1 MVDEDFL
8 KDFFA
13 GHHPF
18 KISSIIEAEVQ
29 EFRSTEGGEIKKR
42 PVKEIRKVISFNGER
57 LVPESYSFDYSQTL
71 KSEQE
76 DMFSGLGDDGGEE
89 A

>member
-1 MVDEDFL
+1 VERL
-8 KDFFA
+8 
-13 GHHPF
+13 
-18 KISSIIEAEVQ
+18 
-29 EFRSTEGGEIKKR
+29 KKR

-57 LVPESYSFDYSQTL
+57 LVPESHSFDYSQTL

-76 DMFSGLGDDGGEE
+76 DMFSGLGDDGGGE